1 MKTPSTKSST
11 SATTLK
17 TFLADEYSSDPA
29 GLSRFATN
37 SCKLVRI
44 TRRWWRG
51 YKTMDRAE
59 ITVAGEQIKAD
70 HTTQPRWKLIPTEVK
85 EEFANF
91 EKSVDLLIRAHC
103 VFATEDEEYGRQ
115 PLLTGGGNYAVDV
128 AQWPHVKTL
137 LRKSQQVWGE
147 CADKW
152 CTDDG
157 YKEFHRLL
165 KEQIGDTDYERVKDL
180 IPPAK
185 KLRRRFGLDV
195 VVLPIRLAED
205 TGDDPEAEEG
215 RRAAITELIEAAV
228 RGPRD
233 DAAAAW
239 RSLAEQIVEE
249 TQAGQL
255 QAKIVWRQTKKDGPV
270 APTHRRV
277 QGKSVVAARKA
288 TEGLNRAA
296 RYLDKDLMAAMGL
309 IRAELPD
316 DEGPA
321 KAVAAQLNSNDMLAL
336 RVGKI
341 LLDGAAAA
349 ESEAGMCLGVADAIR
364 HARTPAASS

>member
-1 MKTPSTKSST
+1 MKTPPTT
-11 SATTLK
+11 SPIKTTLK
-17 TFLADEYSSDPA
+17 KFLAAEYTNDPT

-70 HTTQPRWKLIPTEVK
+70 HTTRPRWKLIPSEVK

-91 EKSVDLLIRAHC
+91 EKSVDLLVRANC

-128 AQWPHVKTL
+128 ANWPRVRVL
-137 LRKSQQVWGE
+137 LQKSQQAWGE

-165 KEQIGDTDYERVKDL
+165 REQIGETDYDRVKDL
-180 IPPAK
+180 IPSAK

-215 RRAAITELIEAAV
+215 RRTAITELIEAAV
-228 RGPRD
+228 RGPRHEAA
-233 DAAAAW
+233 DAW
-239 RSLAEQIVEE
+239 TSLADQVVEK
-249 TQAGQL
+249 TPAGQL
-255 QAKIVWRQTKKDGPV
+255 QAKVVWRQTKKDGPI
-270 APTHRRV
+270 APTARRA
-277 QGKSVVAARKA
+277 QGKSIVATRKA
-288 TEGLNRAA
+288 TDALDRAA
-296 RYLDKDLMAAMGL
+296 RYLDEPLREAAEI
-309 IRAELPD
+309 IRSELPEE
-316 DEGPA
+316 EGPA
-321 KAVAAQLNSNDMLAL
+321 KAVAAKLNSDDAFAL
-336 RVGKI
+336 RVGKM
-341 LLDGAAAA
+341 LLEGVSAA
-349 ESEAGMCLGVADAIR
+349 ENEAGMCQGVADAIR
-364 HARTPAASS
+364 TARSPTGG